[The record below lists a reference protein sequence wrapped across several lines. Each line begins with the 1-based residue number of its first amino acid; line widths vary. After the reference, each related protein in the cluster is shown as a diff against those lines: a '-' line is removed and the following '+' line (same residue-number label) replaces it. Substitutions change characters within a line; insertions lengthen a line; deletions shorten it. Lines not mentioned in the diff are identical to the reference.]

1 MATVEQSVQMAT
13 VSNEVAEAYADC
25 WDYHPEGA
33 FDAPKWDAVGK
44 RRNLEFLAS
53 RWLSRDDAKW
63 VLQQWVKGY
72 NLFHP
77 DLLDHLPAKAQVRIA
92 REGSVALYVAR
103 PFGSKM
109 RLPSAAKM
117 AADEKHDDIDLLGTR
132 CVRYWWD

>member
-1 MATVEQSVQMAT
+1 MPTVEQSMHMAT
-13 VSNEVAEAYADC
+13 VSNEVSEAYADA
-25 WDYHPEGA
+25 WDYK
-33 FDAPKWDAVGK
+33 DASQWGDVAK
-44 RRNLEFLAS
+44 RRNLDFLAS

-72 NLFHP
+72 NEFHP
-77 DLLDHLPAKAQVRIA
+77 DLLDHLPASAEVRIA

-117 AADEKHDDIDLLGTR
+117 AADEKHEDIDLLGTR

>member
-25 WDYHPEGA
+25 WDYHPEVT
-33 FDAPKWDAVGK
+33 FDAPKWDAVAK
-44 RRNLEFLAS
+44 RRNLSFLAS
-53 RWLSRDDAKW
+53 RWLTRDDAKW

-77 DLLDHLPAKAQVRIA
+77 DLLDHLPASAEVRIA
-92 REGSVALYVAR
+92 REGSVALYAK
-103 PFGSKM
+103 GG

-117 AADEKHDDIDLLGTR
+117 AADEKHTVDLLGTP